1 MKDIFDKC
9 RFGDFTLNSRIIR
22 TGLWESQTNQNGNLT
37 PEIYE
42 RYEKIA
48 SSGVGMINTELVSLY
63 PNDIFTPYSHRI
75 DRPQF
80 VNEARKLAEITHKYD
95 VPIIAQVGFVKYNS
109 KNYQDMDVNDL
120 TIEDIRNV
128 QTDFIRSAQLFKFG
142 DFDGIQ
148 LGLGNNNFLA
158 RFINPF
164 YNKRTDEYGENRFG
178 RVRIVLEM
186 IKVIKKNY
194 GLHVS
199 CKINAFDDKHDGIDE
214 NESIEIAKLLEKYGA
229 DSIQITKPT
238 SPAFF
243 TRKNKNTAALV
254 DYADRL
260 SKELTIPVVLG
271 GGQIN
276 QKQITEMINAT
287 NVQFISMQRPF
298 VAEGDFLKHW
308 KSNGNGETRCKTCN
322 NCYTKKSSVCFQY

>member
-1 MKDIFDKC
+1 MQIWI
-9 RFGDFTLNSRIIR
+9 FTLNNR

-148 LGLGNNNFLA
+148 LGLKQQFPCTIHKPFLQQ
-158 RFINPF
+158 
-164 YNKRTDEYGENRFG
+164 
-178 RVRIVLEM
+178 
-186 IKVIKKNY
+186 KN
-194 GLHVS
+194 
-199 CKINAFDDKHDGIDE
+199 
-214 NESIEIAKLLEKYGA
+214 
-229 DSIQITKPT
+229 
-238 SPAFF
+238 
-243 TRKNKNTAALV
+243 
-254 DYADRL
+254 
-260 SKELTIPVVLG
+260 
-271 GGQIN
+271 
-276 QKQITEMINAT
+276 
-287 NVQFISMQRPF
+287 
-298 VAEGDFLKHW
+298 
-308 KSNGNGETRCKTCN
+308 
-322 NCYTKKSSVCFQY
+322 